1 MKRIA
6 GSGIKSWELT
16 DDLWERVKDFIPQRK
31 RNENKTYQ
39 RRPGAGRKPI
49 PPRQVLEAIFYV
61 LRTGI
66 QWKAL
71 PAAYG
76 AASSI
81 HQYFSEW
88 AEAGFFKRMWQEGV
102 LAYDELCGLGWEWQS
117 VDGGMVKAPLAR
129 EAVGNNPT
137 DRGKKRDETQC
148 SRRITRITGG
158 YRAERGKQ
166 A

>member
-1 MKRIA
+1 MERVK

-16 DDLWERVKDFIPQRK
+16 DELWERVKDFVPQRK
-31 RNENKTYQ
+31 RAGNKTYK
-39 RRPGAGRKPI
+39 RKPGAGRKPLA
-49 PPRQVLEAIFYV
+49 PRQVLEGIFYV

-71 PAAYG
+71 PVTYG

-81 HQYFSEW
+81 HSYFSEW
-88 AEAGFFKRMWQEGV
+88 AEAGFFRRMWEEGLIV
-102 LAYDELCGLGWEWQS
+102 YDLVKGLGWEWQS
-117 VDGGMVKAPLAR
+117 VDGCMVKAPLAR

-137 DRGKKRDETQC
+137 DRGKKRDETEPGG
-148 SRRITRITGG
+148 RKTRITHR
-158 YRAERGKQ
+158 YRAGWGEP